1 MVFLGKGEGECGLV
15 EVGLSRENKGPLL
28 ILSYKFRD
36 LPPGIYFLL
45 LYFLCRELPQPDG
58 WHEAICFTPFLP
70 PRDVYFCFDIF
81 KGSLCCVWIGIC
93 NYTLWKYNG
102 ERKYNSSPRFKK
114 KFHVL
119 MCFYTLAWGAR
130 DQAPFDFFLL
140 YDNHVLLTINKK
152 NLCVMLC
159 PVLNRTSSMLTTV
172 PLQLFSKRFDVLHSI
187 DCTKVW

>member
-1 MVFLGKGEGECGLV
+1 MK
-15 EVGLSRENKGPLL
+15 RESITPLP
-28 ILSYKFRD
+28 D
-36 LPPGIYFLL
+36 L
-45 LYFLCRELPQPDG
+45 
-58 WHEAICFTPFLP
+58 
-70 PRDVYFCFDIF
+70 
-81 KGSLCCVWIGIC
+81 
-93 NYTLWKYNG
+93 
-102 ERKYNSSPRFKK
+102 KK

-159 PVLNRTSSMLTTV
+159 PVLNRTSSVLTAV
-172 PLQLFSKRFDVLHSI
+172 PLQLFSKWFDVLDSI